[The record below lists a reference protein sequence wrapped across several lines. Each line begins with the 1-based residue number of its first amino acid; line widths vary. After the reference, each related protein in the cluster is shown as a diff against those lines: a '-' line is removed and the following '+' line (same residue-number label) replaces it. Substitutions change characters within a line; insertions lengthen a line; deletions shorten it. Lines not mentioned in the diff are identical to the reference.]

1 MLVVGNEH
9 VIWQISSARPAL
21 PQRHHRLIVNKV
33 KTLGNFKNTV
43 TIRTKIWGAGKMT
56 TQNYFERREQ
66 GEYAIILEGNKEIFG
81 AGALA
86 EVGAHAHHLGM
97 RHVALYTDSQV
108 SKLQSLET
116 VVKSLRDKGIKVS
129 IFDGV
134 EIEPS
139 DRSLKAAIRFAE
151 DNDFDGFVSVGGG
164 SVIDTC
170 KAVSLYASYPPK
182 NFLDYVNQP
191 LGKALPAPGPLK
203 PHIACPTTFGT
214 ASECTN
220 VAIFNFLELGT
231 KAGISNRAI
240 KPSLGIIDP
249 EALNTLPGPVVAANG
264 LDVFSHAVE
273 SYTAR
278 PYTQRPAADDPTA
291 RPVIQG
297 ANPFSDLNCLE
308 AIRLI
313 GENLVKAVSDPEDLA
328 VREKLSFAGLL
339 AGIGFGT
346 AGCNLPHGMSYAVS
360 GLVRDYR
367 AEGWPQDHPLVPHGF
382 SVIVNSPAVFRF
394 MGPTCPDRHLEA
406 AKALGLADDG
416 RGPGDILAAGVIAI
430 MRSIGAPNGL
440 AGLGYTADDL
450 DALTDKGWRQRRV
463 VDNAAR
469 PISREEMR
477 EIFAGALTYW

>member
-1 MLVVGNEH
+1 M
-9 VIWQISSARPAL
+9 
-21 PQRHHRLIVNKV
+21 
-33 KTLGNFKNTV
+33 TV
-43 TIRTKIWGAGKMT
+43 SK
-56 TQNYFERREQ
+56 YFEPIEHGEQ
-66 GEYAIILEGNKEIFG
+66 AFVLEGNKEIFG
-81 AGALA
+81 VGALA
-86 EVGAHAHHLGM
+86 EVGAHAKNLGM
-97 RHVALYTDSQV
+97 KQVALYTDPRL
-108 SKLQSLET
+108 SKLPPVDT
-116 VVKSLRDKGIKVS
+116 VVKSLRDIGIRVS

-134 EIEPS
+134 EIEPT

-151 DNDFDGFVSVGGG
+151 DDDFDGFVSVGGG
-164 SVIDTC
+164 SVMDTC

-182 NFLDYVNQP
+182 DFLDYVNQP

-240 KPSLGIIDP
+240 KPCLGIVDP
-249 EALNTLPGPVVAANG
+249 EALRTLPIQVVAANG
-264 LDVFSHAVE
+264 MDVFSHAVE

-278 PYTQRPAADDPTA
+278 PYTHRPALENPIS

-308 AIRLI
+308 AIRLV
-313 GENLVKAVSDPEDLA
+313 GANLVKAVSDPEDFS

-367 AEGWPQDHPLVPHGF
+367 AEGWPQDQPLVPHGF
-382 SVIVNSPAVFRF
+382 SVILNSPSVFRF
-394 MGPTCPDRHLEA
+394 MGPTCPERHAEA
-406 AKALGLADDG
+406 ALALGLDANSKQPGNTLAD
-416 RGPGDILAAGVIAI
+416 GVVNI
-430 MRSIGAPNGL
+430 MRAIGVPNGL
-440 AGLGYTADDL
+440 SGVGYTVDDV
-450 DALTDKGWRQRRV
+450 DALTDKGWKQRRV
-463 VDNAAR
+463 VENSAR
-469 PISREEMR
+469 PITKEEMR
-477 EIFAGALTYW
+477 AMFEGAMSYW

>member
-1 MLVVGNEH
+1 M
-9 VIWQISSARPAL
+9 
-21 PQRHHRLIVNKV
+21 
-33 KTLGNFKNTV
+33 TV
-43 TIRTKIWGAGKMT
+43 
-56 TQNYFERREQ
+56 QNYFEPIEH
-66 GEYAIILEGNKEIFG
+66 GEYAFVLEGNKEIFG

-86 EVGAHAHHLGM
+86 EVGAHAKSLGM
-97 RHVALYTDSQV
+97 RRVALITDRQL
-108 SKLQSLET
+108 SKLPSLET
-116 VVKSLRDKGIKVS
+116 VVKSLRDIGVRVS
-129 IFDGV
+129 VFDGV
-134 EIEPS
+134 EIEPT

-151 DNDFDGFVSVGGG
+151 EDDFDGFVSVGGG
-164 SVIDTC
+164 SVMDTC

-182 NFLDYVNQP
+182 HFLDYVNQP

-249 EALNTLPGPVVAANG
+249 EALRTLPAPVVAANG
-264 LDVFSHAVE
+264 MDVFSHAVE
-273 SYTAR
+273 SFTAR
-278 PYTQRPAADDPTA
+278 PFTHRPAPENPAV

-313 GENLVKAVSDPEDLA
+313 GENLVRAVRDPEDFV

-360 GLVRDYR
+360 GLVRDYY
-367 AEGWPQDHPLVPHGF
+367 AEGWPREHALVPHGF
-382 SVIVNSPAVFRF
+382 AVIINAPSVFRF
-394 MGPTCPDRHLEA
+394 MGPTCPKRHAEA
-406 AKALGLADDG
+406 ARALGVAEINQRPGENLAD
-416 RGPGDILAAGVIAI
+416 GVIDIMQAI
-430 MRSIGAPNGL
+430 GVPNGL
-440 AGLGYTADDL
+440 SGVGYTADDL
-450 DALTDKGWRQRRV
+450 DALTDKGWKQRRV
-463 VDNAAR
+463 VENAAR
-469 PISREEMR
+469 QISKEEMGK
-477 EIFAGALTYW
+477 IFAGALSYW

>member
-1 MLVVGNEH
+1 M
-9 VIWQISSARPAL
+9 
-21 PQRHHRLIVNKV
+21 
-33 KTLGNFKNTV
+33 KTK
-43 TIRTKIWGAGKMT
+43 
-56 TQNYFERREQ
+56 NYFTPTDQ
-66 GEYAIILEGNKEIFG
+66 GEYAIAIDGNKTIFG
-81 AGALA
+81 TGALT
-86 EVGAHAHHLGM
+86 EVGAHAKKLGI
-97 RHVALYTDSQV
+97 RRVALYTDASV
-108 SKLQSLET
+108 GKLRPIETAIRSLT
-116 VVKSLRDKGIKVS
+116 DIGIKVS
-129 IFDGV
+129 VFDDV

-151 DNDFDGFVSVGGG
+151 DEDFDGFVSVGGG
-164 SVIDTC
+164 SAIDTC
-170 KAVSLYASYPPK
+170 KAASLYASYPPE

-191 LGKALPAPGPLK
+191 LGSALPAPGPLK

-240 KPSLGIIDP
+240 KPSLGIVDP
-249 EALNTLPGPVVAANG
+249 EALKTLPGPVVAANG
-264 LDVFSHAVE
+264 MDVFSHAVE

-278 PYTQRPAADDPTA
+278 PFTQRPAPEDPTV

-297 ANPFSDLNCLE
+297 ANPFSDMNCLE

-313 GENLVKAVSDPEDLA
+313 GENLVKAVVDPEDFS

-360 GLVRDYR
+360 GLVRDYC
-367 AEGWPQDHPLVPHGF
+367 AEGWPQNKPLVPHGF
-382 SVIVNSPAVFRF
+382 SVIVNSPSVFRF
-394 MGPTCPDRHLEA
+394 MGPTCPDRHREA
-406 AKALGLADDG
+406 AKALGGAEDG
-416 RGPGDILAAGVIAI
+416 KDPGDILADRVIDI

-440 AGLGYTADDL
+440 KGLGYTTDDL
-450 DALTDKGWRQRRV
+450 DALTDKGWKQRRM

-469 PISREEMR
+469 PISKEEMR
-477 EIFAGALTYW
+477 EIFAGALAYW